1 MEAWNLSDG
10 EVVLQYISID
20 EQIYRYFGKDL
31 YPKMKEFMYL
41 RDKLGL
47 VETTSLLEKEVITP
61 RLGGNT
67 DTLLIYGQSFSR
79 FGKWSRMG
87 SSLSSVES
95 GSRFLTD
102 RHFPVR
108 KMVQIGQSLS

>member
-1 MEAWNLSDG
+1 
-10 EVVLQYISID
+10 VVLQYISID
-20 EQIYRYFGKDL
+20 EQITDILVRPLSKD
-31 YPKMKEFMYL
+31 KEFVYL

-67 DTLLIYGQSFSR
+67 DMLLIYGQSFSR

-87 SSLSSVES
+87 SS
-95 GSRFLTD
+95 
-102 RHFPVR
+102 FPVWKVVR
-108 KMVQIGQSLS
+108 DF